1 MYQFIALYQDMRFDA
16 SDEPVM
22 HSISIDTYCY
32 EEDIPEST
40 VWKWAIDKAFEYKNK
55 FDYLSF
61 STLDLV
67 SIS

>member
-1 MYQFIALYQDMRFDA
+1 MYQFIAFYQDMRIDA
-16 SDEPVM
+16 NDEPIM

-32 EEDIPEST
+32 DENIPEST
-40 VWKWAIDKAFEYKNK
+40 VWKLAIDKAFAYKND

-61 STLDLV
+61 ITLDLV